1 MDEVISGETKSDL
14 KQDMRLDNI
23 EARVDKLEEATTALL
38 QSNAALMA
46 TSEQT
51 NKMLQEGFDLM
62 KKLAVGIVGILGSVF
77 GVTQV
82 M

>member
-1 MDEVISGETKSDL
+1 MDKVIAGETKSDL
-14 KQDMRLDNI
+14 KQDMRLDSI
-23 EARVDKLEEATTALL
+23 ESRVDKLEEATTALL

>member
-1 MDEVISGETKSDL
+1 MDEVIAGETKSDL
-14 KQDMRLDNI
+14 KQDMRLDSI
-23 EARVDKLEEATTALL
+23 ESRVDKLEEATAALL
-38 QSNAALMA
+38 QSNSALMA

-77 GVTQV
+77 GVTQI

>member
-1 MDEVISGETKSDL
+1 MDEVIAGETKSDL

-23 EARVDKLEEATTALL
+23 EERVDKIEEATTALL

-51 NKMLQEGFDLM
+51 NKMLQEGFNLM

-77 GVTQV
+77 GATQV